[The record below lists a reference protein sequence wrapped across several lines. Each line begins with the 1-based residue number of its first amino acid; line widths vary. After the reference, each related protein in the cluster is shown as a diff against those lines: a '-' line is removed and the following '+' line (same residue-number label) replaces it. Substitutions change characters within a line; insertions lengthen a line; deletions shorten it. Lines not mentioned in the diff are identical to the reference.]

1 MASQEDRS
9 RRWGPVPWGRLPFAP
24 STGPLPRNPEVAII
38 GGGLT
43 GVSAAY
49 NLARRGL
56 EVVLLEADS
65 IGSGASGRTGGLA
78 LEGLTHGPREG
89 ASDCLAGLA
98 KLVDELGIDC
108 GLALPGCWE
117 IEHRVRN
124 GAESLPW
131 TDGGATIGIRRIVPG
146 GVVEPYKLVTGIA
159 RAAIAA
165 GAKIYEH
172 HQAERLD
179 PASNNIQV
187 KLEEIIPRA
196 VIVALNAW
204 TPRLIPQIRNVQ
216 AALTYACVT
225 DPLNEETLKAI
236 GLAERI
242 PFYTVD
248 TPYLWGRVCDDRS
261 VVFGAGLTPG
271 DAPGLETIAMTDHEP
286 SAILDRLVGRVHRLH
301 PLLADVAI
309 RARWAGPVAFRDG
322 AIPILTR
329 HPSNENLLIAGAYAG
344 HGVAFSVH
352 AGRLMAD
359 AIVDGT
365 ALPEWGGI

>member
-1 MASQEDRS
+1 MASQEDSS

-24 STGPLPRNPEVAII
+24 STAH
-38 GGGLT
+38 
-43 GVSAAY
+43 
-49 NLARRGL
+49 LAHRGL
-56 EVVLLEADS
+56 SVVLFEADR

-98 KLVDELGIDC
+98 KLVDELSIDC

-117 IEHRVRN
+117 IEHRVRTV
-124 GAESLPW
+124 AESPPW
-131 TDGGATIGIRRIVPG
+131 TDGGASIGIRRTVPG
-146 GVVEPYKLVTGIA
+146 GVVEPSRLVTGIA
-159 RAAIAA
+159 AAAIAA
-165 GAKIYEH
+165 GAKIYE
-172 HQAERLD
+172 QSRVEQLD
-179 PASNNIQV
+179 PRSNKVQV
-187 KLEEIIPRA
+187 KLEAIHPGS

-204 TPRLIPQIRNVQ
+204 TSALVPAIRNVQ

-225 DPLNEETLKAI
+225 EPLSEDTLEAI
-236 GLAERI
+236 GLVERI
-242 PFYTVD
+242 PFYTID

-261 VVFGAGLTPG
+261 VVFGAGLTAG
-271 DAPGLETIAMTDHEP
+271 DAPGLETIVMTDHEP
-286 SAILDRLVGRVHRLH
+286 AAILDRLVGRVHRLH

-309 RARWAGPVAFRDG
+309 RARWAGPVAFREG

-329 HPSNENLLIAGAYAG
+329 YPANENLLIAGAYAG

-359 AIVDGT
+359 AIINGT
-365 ALPEWGGI
+365 AFPEWGAI